1 MINAFTVK
9 FNSFNAFLLK
19 INRAINYEQQSI
31 QYALYNMYY
40 SVSSMLLQHFRN
52 RIVIIIFI
60 IFTKLAIKYS
70 VVSFTWRSRAPRSHG
85 QTVCNREAISTS
97 CARTPALSRTRMGQ
111 LDFYYPSPFS
121 SCNCGSSR
129 QREITLIIFSIWG
142 NKTQF
147 PTSIFEMI

>member
-1 MINAFTVK
+1 M
-9 FNSFNAFLLK
+9 NSSLYSMHYITCIILL
-19 INRAINYEQQSI
+19 
-31 QYALYNMYY
+31 LYYY
-40 SVSSMLLQHFRN
+40 SCIILLYHFRN